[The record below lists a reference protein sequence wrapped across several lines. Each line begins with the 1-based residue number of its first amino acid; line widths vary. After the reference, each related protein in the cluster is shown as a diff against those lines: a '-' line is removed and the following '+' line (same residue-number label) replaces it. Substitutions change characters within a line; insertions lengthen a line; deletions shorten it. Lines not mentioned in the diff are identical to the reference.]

1 MSGLNQHTANVPI
14 PKKVQPFESV
24 TLLLKLYNMLTKEK
38 CLELGFKELSHFTVG
53 NSLTYLINRDRYL
66 SISSVGTPNEMLFI
80 YSADYNNPKEITD
93 IITLHNYDYEGYLS
107 EEKLLNLINWFKP
120 DHAF

>member
-1 MSGLNQHTANVPI
+1 
-14 PKKVQPFESV
+14 
-24 TLLLKLYNMLTKEK
+24 MLTKEK

>member
-1 MSGLNQHTANVPI
+1 
-14 PKKVQPFESV
+14 
-24 TLLLKLYNMLTKEK
+24 MLTKEK
-38 CLELGFKELSHFTVG
+38 CLELGFKELPHFTVG

-80 YSADYNNPKEITD
+80 YSADCNNPKEITD

-107 EEKLLNLINWFKP
+107 EEKLLNLVNWFKP
-120 DHAF
+120 NHAI